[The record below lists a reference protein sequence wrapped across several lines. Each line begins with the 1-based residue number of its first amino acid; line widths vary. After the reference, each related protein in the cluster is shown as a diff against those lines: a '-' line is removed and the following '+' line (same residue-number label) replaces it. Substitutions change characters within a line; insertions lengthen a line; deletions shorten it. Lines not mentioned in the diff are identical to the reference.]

1 MLPPSLQICAI
12 NKSCSFDY
20 SWLIQERMSSYS
32 TTTEPLS
39 RLWSRWWGRNGTGWM
54 RTALSCTTST
64 WSSYWPCA
72 QRARTSTRR
81 SSATPCSHWMTL
93 SAWWPTR
100 TASPRWVTLSPGW
113 VGPAHVSP
121 RGVWGCGWMEIF
133 RWPRWDLTVLTP
145 AAHFAVRFPLAETAS
160 SWALVLGERND
171 GGSKFFRLSPWRRT
185 GNCWRASALWN
196 KWFHVLSKE
205 HWPEWTSQKWEKR
218 CIEIQ
223 FIPM

>member
-1 MLPPSLQICAI
+1 MLPPSLQTCAI
-12 NKSCSFDY
+12 SKSCSFDY
-20 SWLIQERMSSYS
+20 SWLMQERMSSYS

-64 WSSYWPCA
+64 WSSSWPCA
-72 QRARTSTRR
+72 QRERTSTRR
-81 SSATPCSHWMTL
+81 SSATPCSRWMTL

-100 TASPRWVTLSPGW
+100 TASLRWATLSPVW

-121 RGVWGCGWMEIF
+121 RGVWGWGRRGVF

-145 AAHFAVRFPLAETAS
+145 AAHFVVRFALAETAS

-171 GGSKFFRLSPWRRT
+171 GGVNFSVCLLEEEWETAGGLQLCVMNDST
-185 GNCWRASALWN
+185 CWAKSMDLNEPLRNEKNGALRY
-196 KWFHVLSKE
+196 S
-205 HWPEWTSQKWEKR
+205 SYQ
-218 CIEIQ
+218 
-223 FIPM
+223 M